1 MQLSFLRGAL
11 VVALAVSSALFLRV
25 PSSRSQS
32 QNAGGLLVVINKD
45 VNHQSVSLID
55 TEAGRAIAT
64 VQEIG
69 TRGHEVATS
78 PDGRLAYVPIY
89 GDSAVG
95 LPGTDGRSIEVID
108 LAKRSLAGEIDLGR
122 PVRPHCAKFGPD
134 GLLYV
139 TAELDNSVDVI
150 DPRAQKRVA
159 SIPTGKPE
167 SHMLVISSDG
177 RMGYTANV
185 GSGTVSV
192 LDLRERKNLA
202 VIPVSEVVQ
211 RISISPDDRFVFT
224 ADQRRPR
231 LAVIDTAKNA
241 VTN

>member
-1 MQLSFLRGAL
+1 M
-11 VVALAVSSALFLRV
+11 
-25 PSSRSQS
+25 
-32 QNAGGLLVVINKD
+32 VINKD
-45 VNHQSVSLID
+45 GNHQSVSLID

-95 LPGTDGRSIEVID
+95 LQGTDGRSIEVID

-159 SIPTGKPE
+159 SIRLGHHQPLWVAAERLHEFLAVFPGLRSTPE
-167 SHMLVISSDG
+167 IQAISS
-177 RMGYTANV
+177 
-185 GSGTVSV
+185 
-192 LDLRERKNLA
+192 EQ
-202 VIPVSEVVQ
+202 P
-211 RISISPDDRFVFT
+211 
-224 ADQRRPR
+224 
-231 LAVIDTAKNA
+231 NA
-241 VTN
+241 AS